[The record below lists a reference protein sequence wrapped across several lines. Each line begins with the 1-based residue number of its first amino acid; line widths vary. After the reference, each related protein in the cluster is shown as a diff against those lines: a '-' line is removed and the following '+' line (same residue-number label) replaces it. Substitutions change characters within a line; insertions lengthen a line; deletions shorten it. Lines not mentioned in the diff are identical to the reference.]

1 MHCVTDLEWTMS
13 IGHKKKK
20 IKKNI
25 LDTNS
30 IYMHW
35 KQREEIDGNW

>member
-1 MHCVTDLEWTMS
+1 MHCVIDLEWTMS
-13 IGHKKKK
+13 IGHK
-20 IKKNI
+20 KKNI

-35 KQREEIDGNW
+35 KHREEIDGNW

>member
-1 MHCVTDLEWTMS
+1 MHCVIDLEWTMS
-13 IGHKKKK
+13 MGHKKNE
-20 IKKNI
+20 KNI

-35 KQREEIDGNW
+35 KHREEIDGNW